1 MKVGD
6 IVKLKPVKA
15 VTIGIVVKQVP
26 NLEKYPDTRFR
37 IIGLNN
43 GRDYEVQSSSKYWE
57 VISESG

>member
-6 IVKLKPVKA
+6 IVNLKA
-15 VTIGIVVKQVP
+15 VSEIGIVVKQVP
-26 NLEKYPDTRFR
+26 SLAKYPDTRFK

-57 VISESG
+57 VISEKG

>member
-1 MKVGD
+1 MKIGD
-6 IVKLKPVKA
+6 IVNLKA
-15 VTIGIVVKQVP
+15 VREIGIVVKQVP

-57 VISESG
+57 VISESR

>member
-6 IVKLKPVKA
+6 IVNLKA
-15 VTIGIVVKQVP
+15 VREIGIVVKQVP

-57 VISESG
+57 VISESR